1 MDLFNEQLFPIPLSY
16 DGIEDGDAWKLQLD
30 FDRAAKKFTLAI
42 DGIDFLTIH
51 IKQGLTPTRHST

>member
-42 DGIDFLTIH
+42 DGIDFFNNPY
-51 IKQGLTPTRHST
+51 QAGSDPDAP